1 MAEGHGYMVRCRC
14 DPVAIQPISKLVT
27 PQLYLTELVEWAE
40 PVRRAVLR
48 AEFVRWLLRAFG

>member
-1 MAEGHGYMVRCRC
+1 MAKGHGNMVRCRC

-48 AEFVRWLLRAFG
+48 AEFVR

>member
-1 MAEGHGYMVRCRC
+1 MAKGHGNMVRCRC

-40 PVRRAVLR
+40 LVQQAVLR
-48 AEFVRWLLRAFG
+48 AEFARWLLRAFG

>member
-1 MAEGHGYMVRCRC
+1 MAKGHGNMVRCRC

-40 PVRRAVLR
+40 LVQQAVLR
-48 AEFVRWLLRAFG
+48 AEFVRWPF